1 MATAWQTAPA
11 DPGDRVVE
19 HARLRGLRPQAY
31 EHPSDRKTLD
41 ALQKQ
46 SGLEALIRK
55 FNELGIDR
63 LLRVQLMG
71 SYLRATEDCFPEL
84 YRAVQEG
91 CEILDVPRRPTVYIQ
106 PGGLNAFTAGV
117 EQPIVVFNAGLIDSM
132 TEDELRFV
140 VGHELGHIKSGHVLY
155 YQVAMLLP
163 VIGEMVGAATFG
175 IGALLSFPLEVALIR
190 WQRMSELT
198 ADRAGL
204 LACQDINAATTA
216 MIKLAGLPLKFFDKV
231 NTEDFL
237 AQAREFES
245 FDSDRLDWVAKILS
259 GLGQSHPWTVM
270 RASELLR
277 WVDSAAFDKLLADP
291 TEGRQ
296 LEAARRRFC
305 TNCGS
310 SVGGTFCSACGARQ
324 GE

>member
-1 MATAWQTAPA
+1 MEY
-11 DPGDRVVE
+11 V
-19 HARLRGLRPQAY
+19 RLHGLRPQSY
-31 EHPSDRKTLD
+31 EHPSDTKTLD
-41 ALQKQ
+41 ALQST
-46 SGLEALIRK
+46 SGLETLIRK
-55 FNELGIDR
+55 CNEFGLDR

-71 SYLRATEDCFPEL
+71 SYLLATADSFPQL

-91 CEILDVPRRPTVYIQ
+91 CEILDVPKRPSVYIQ

-117 EQPIVVFNAGLIDSM
+117 QQPILVLNAGLIDSM
-132 TEDELRFV
+132 TEEELRFV

-155 YQVAMLLP
+155 YQIAMLLP
-163 VIGEMVGAATFG
+163 VLAEVVGVATLG
-175 IGALLSFPLEVALIR
+175 IGTLLSFPLEVALIR

-204 LACQDINAATTA
+204 LACQDVNAATTA
-216 MIKLAGLPLKFFDKV
+216 MIKLAGLPQRFFDKV

-245 FDSDRLDWVAKILS
+245 FDSDKLDWVAKILS
-259 GLGQSHPWTVM
+259 GMGQSHPWTVM

-277 WVDSAAFDKLLADP
+277 WIDSTSYEKLLADP
-291 TEGRQ
+291 SGGR
-296 LEAARRRFC
+296 AAEPQRAFC

-310 SVGGTFCSACGARQ
+310 PVIGVFCSQCGTRRAP
-324 GE
+324 

>member
-1 MATAWQTAPA
+1 MEYT
-11 DPGDRVVE
+11 
-19 HARLRGLRPQAY
+19 RLHRLRPQAY
-31 EHPSDRKTLD
+31 EHPSDAKTLD
-41 ALQKQ
+41 VLQKT
-46 SGLEALIRK
+46 SGLETLIRK
-55 FNELGIDR
+55 CNEFGLDR

-71 SYLRATEDCFPEL
+71 SYLRASEDCFPEL
-84 YRAVQEG
+84 HRAVQEG
-91 CEILDVPRRPTVYIQ
+91 CEILDVPKRPAVYIQ

-132 TEDELRFV
+132 TEEELRFV

-155 YQVAMLLP
+155 YQIAMLLP
-163 VIGEMVGAATFG
+163 VLAEVVGVATFG
-175 IGALLSFPLEVALIR
+175 IGSLLSFPLEVALVR

-245 FDSDRLDWVAKILS
+245 FDSDKLDWVAKILS
-259 GLGQSHPWTVM
+259 GMGQSHPWTVM

-277 WVDSAAFDKLLADP
+277 WVDSSYYEKLLADP
-291 TEGRQ
+291 TGGRA
-296 LEAARRRFC
+296 LEPQRKFC
-305 TNCGS
+305 TNCGTPT
-310 SVGGTFCSACGARQ
+310 VGMFCSNCGTRAAS
-324 GE
+324 

>member
-1 MATAWQTAPA
+1 M
-11 DPGDRVVE
+11 E
-19 HARLRGLRPQAY
+19 YIRLGGLRPQSY

-46 SGLEALIRK
+46 SKLELLIRK
-55 FNELGIDR
+55 FNEIGIER
-63 LLRVQLMG
+63 LLRVQLTG
-71 SYLRATEDCFPEL
+71 SYLRASQDCFPEL

-91 CEILDVPRRPTVYIQ
+91 CEILDVPKRPTIYIQ

-132 TEDELRFV
+132 TQEELRFV

-163 VIGEMVGAATFG
+163 VLAEVVTNFTLGF
-175 IGALLSFPLEVALIR
+175 GALISFPLEVALIR

-204 LACQDINAATTA
+204 LACQDVNAAMTA

-245 FDSDRLDWVAKILS
+245 FDSDKLDWVAKVLS
-259 GLGQSHPWTVM
+259 GMGQSHPWTVM

-277 WVDSAAFDKLLADP
+277 WIDSTSYEKLLADP
-291 TEGRQ
+291 TEGRA
-296 LEAARRRFC
+296 LEAPKK
-305 TNCGS
+305 
-310 SVGGTFCSACGARQ
+310 FCSACGCVAMGAFCTKCGTRIAS
-324 GE
+324 

>member
-1 MATAWQTAPA
+1 MEY
-11 DPGDRVVE
+11 V
-19 HARLRGLRPQAY
+19 RLHGLRPQSY
-31 EHPSDRKTLD
+31 EHPSDTKTLD
-41 ALQKQ
+41 ALQST
-46 SGLEALIRK
+46 SGLETLIRK
-55 FNELGIDR
+55 CNEFGLDR

-71 SYLRATEDCFPEL
+71 SYLLATADSFPQL

-91 CEILDVPRRPTVYIQ
+91 CEILDVPKRPSVYIQ

-117 EQPIVVFNAGLIDSM
+117 QQPILVLNAGLIDSM
-132 TEDELRFV
+132 TEEELRFV

-155 YQVAMLLP
+155 YQIAMLLP
-163 VIGEMVGAATFG
+163 VLAEVIGVATLG
-175 IGALLSFPLEVALIR
+175 IGSLLSFPLEVALIR

-204 LACQDINAATTA
+204 LACQDVNAATTA
-216 MIKLAGLPLKFFDKV
+216 MIKLAGLPQRFFDKV

-245 FDSDRLDWVAKILS
+245 FDSDKLDWVAKILS
-259 GLGQSHPWTVM
+259 GMGQSHPWTVM

-277 WVDSAAFDKLLADP
+277 WIDSTSYEKLLADP
-291 TEGRQ
+291 SGGR
-296 LEAARRRFC
+296 AAEPQRAFC

-310 SVGGTFCSACGARQ
+310 PATGVFCSKCGTRRAP
-324 GE
+324 